1 MFTSSPSHLFLL
13 PALALGVFFSG
24 CVTSKGVLY
33 LQTET
38 VQQYLSKEQRP
49 QASTAEK
56 ILAEKGIEE
65 ARKTLREVPDGD
77 RILGGFCTEAE
88 IRQELQ
94 SIVDRAPMCRKR
106 QQHHQ
111 TRGNTYAIVF
121 WSLLGGTA
129 ATGAAMMIAG
139 IAAIPNSTT
148 VSAAP
153 GLALGFGI
161 PMVLI
166 ALTTQI
172 APFRRW
178 QLESQEI
185 AIRLD
190 NYLWT
195 LRKRISIEVCN
206 AKDRQTAFDALRHIA
221 STMDVSCRDDKEDD
235 GIYKPK

>member
-1 MFTSSPSHLFLL
+1 MSLRIRLSLL
-13 PALALGVFFSG
+13 PLFSLLLAFSSG

-38 VQQYLSKEQRP
+38 VQDYLAKEQRP
-49 QASTAEK
+49 APTTPEK
-56 ILAEKGIEE
+56 TLAEKGIEE
-65 ARKTLREVPDGD
+65 ARKTLRDVPDGD
-77 RILGGFCTEAE
+77 RILGGLCTETD
-88 IRQELQ
+88 IKQELQ
-94 SIVDRAPMCRKR
+94 AIVDRAPTCRKR
-106 QQHHQ
+106 QQSHQ

-121 WSLLGGTA
+121 WSLIGGTA
-129 ATGAAMMIAG
+129 ATGAAMLIAG
-139 IAAIPNSTT
+139 IAAIPNPSTT
-148 VSAAP
+148 AAAP

-161 PMVLI
+161 PMFLA

-206 AKDRQTAFDALRHIA
+206 APNRQTALDALRFIA
-221 STMDVSCRDDKEDD
+221 STMDASCRDEKEDD
-235 GIYKPK
+235 GLYRPK